1 MLGRLW
7 VLFPIFLARTMN
19 TNIEK
24 IFLCSEVEING
35 QNSDDQTDFSDDFIL
50 ADTYCAVAPDE
61 SSPES
66 V

>member
-1 MLGRLW
+1 
-7 VLFPIFLARTMN
+7 MN